1 LKNLEIKNPKITMTN
16 FIENQKWRY
25 ATKKFDAA
33 KKISAAD
40 LETLKDAIQLSSS
53 SYGLQLYKVFII
65 ENPEVRAQLQ
75 PASWGQS
82 QIVEASHLL
91 VFANIVDVQ
100 DQHID
105 DYVQNIANTR
115 GLTVEDLK
123 GYSDFMKSKIVP
135 LPVEQKA
142 VWTSKQTYLALGN
155 LLNAAAELKIDV
167 TPMEGFEPEKYNEIL
182 GLKALGLNASLVA
195 AVGYRHEE
203 DATQHYV
210 KVRKPKQELFITI

>member
-1 LKNLEIKNPKITMTN
+1 MNN
-16 FIENQKWRY
+16 FIENQNWRY
-25 ATKKFDAA
+25 ATKKFDAT
-33 KKISAAD
+33 KKVSIED
-40 LETLKDAIQLSSS
+40 LETLKKAIQLSSS

-65 ENPEVRAQLQ
+65 EKPEVRAQLQ

-100 DQHID
+100 ESHID
-105 DYVQNIANTR
+105 AYVQNIADTR
-115 GLTVEDLK
+115 GLSVEDLK
-123 GYSDFMKSKIVP
+123 GYSDYMKSKIVP

-182 GLKALGLNASLVA
+182 GLDKLGLNASLVA
-195 AVGYRHEE
+195 AIGYRHEE
-203 DATQHYV
+203 DATQHYA
-210 KVRKPKQELFITI
+210 KVRKPIEELFETI

>member
-1 LKNLEIKNPKITMTN
+1 MNN
-16 FIENQKWRY
+16 FIENQNWRY
-25 ATKKFDAA
+25 ATKKFDAT
-33 KKISAAD
+33 KKVSTED
-40 LETLKDAIQLSSS
+40 LETLKKAIQLSSS

-75 PASWGQS
+75 PVSWGQS
-82 QIVEASHLL
+82 QIVDASHLL
-91 VFANIVDVQ
+91 VFANIVNVQ
-100 DQHID
+100 ESHID
-105 DYVQNIANTR
+105 AYVQNIADTR
-115 GLTVEDLK
+115 GLSVEDLK

-182 GLKALGLNASLVA
+182 GLNALGLNASLVA